1 MLDEPSSPDDFSA
14 TANWGNVN
22 EEGATDEMEWSAMNT
37 EEVQDQCNYTDKIYQ
52 SWVEILHH

>member
-1 MLDEPSSPDDFSA
+1 MLDEPSSSDDFYA

-22 EEGATDEMEWSAMNT
+22 EEEATDEMEWSAMNT